1 MQNIAFNFISIVLIL
16 FVIVLIFFY
25 LLVWQFSDKFVCIV
39 FVIFVDTISITGTI
53 PSDMI
58 TEESA
63 KLFKYL
69 LFS

>member
-63 KLFKYL
+63 ELFKYL
-69 LFS
+69 LFL